1 MKRIIV
7 LHDNIYGPGTDGE
20 AVRLEQGDEANWP
33 DDLVKFV
40 LDGDKKAGRKPRIK
54 VLGGKK

>member
-7 LHDNIYGPGTDGE
+7 LHDNIYGPGADGE
-20 AVRLEQGDEANWP
+20 AARLEQGDEANWP

-54 VLGGKK
+54 VLSGKK